1 MEESRLAIQLYS
13 LRNEGDLARQLD
25 IAREA
30 GFPAVETIQ
39 AQMEDAAATR
49 RLLDARDLTAASGHV
64 ALKALRERR
73 PWLIEAA
80 RTLGLA
86 ELVVPA
92 LPGAERRRDAA
103 GWRQAGAELGEL
115 AAELRDAG
123 IALAYHNHDWELRP
137 LASGEIPLDLLLG
150 AGAVGALGWQADLA
164 WVIKSGADPAAW
176 LARYGARVASIHVKD
191 IAPPGEARGEDGW
204 ADVGHGV
211 VDWEKLWRRC
221 EETGARWMIA
231 EHDKPS
237 DGARFARRSL
247 ATMRRLACAAA

>member
-25 IAREA
+25 IARDA
-30 GFPAVETIQ
+30 GFSAVETTQ

-49 RLLDARDLTAASGHV
+49 RLLDARDLAAASGHV

-92 LPGAERRRDAA
+92 LPVEERRRGAV

-115 AAELRDAG
+115 AAELRGAG

-137 LASGEIPLDLLLG
+137 LATGEIPLDLLLG
-150 AGAVGALGWQADLA
+150 AGGLGWQADLA
-164 WVIKSGADPAAW
+164 WAIKGGADPAAW
-176 LARYGARVASIHVKD
+176 LARHGARVASIHVKD